1 MKSMTAKVFA
11 DSNVLIYAR
20 DVVEVEKQRRAAL
33 WLQHLWDIEAG
44 RLSYQVLTESYSV
57 LMAKRKL
64 SSAQA
69 RAYLK
74 DFLAWNPLAVDGAVM
89 LAAWRIQDRFGFGWW
104 DCLIVAAARIAECDY
119 LLTEDLN
126 HGQDIDGLRVI
137 DPFVLEPGADI

>member
-1 MKSMTAKVFA
+1 MTARVFV

-33 WLQHLWDIEAG
+33 WLRHLWDTETG
-44 RLSYQVLTESYSV
+44 RLSYQVLAESYSV

-64 SSAQA
+64 HGAQA

-74 DFLAWNPLAVDGAVM
+74 DFLAWNPLALDGTVF
-89 LAAWRIQDRFGFGWW
+89 LAAWDIQERFELSWW

-126 HGQDIDGLRVI
+126 HGQDLDGLRVI
-137 DPFVLEPGADI
+137 DPFVAEPGTHR

>member
-1 MKSMTAKVFA
+1 MTGRVFV

-33 WLQHLWDIEAG
+33 WLHHLWDTETG
-44 RLSYQVLTESYSV
+44 RLSYQVLAESYSV

-64 SSAQA
+64 QGAQA

-74 DFLAWNPLAVDGAVM
+74 DFLAWNPLALDGTVF
-89 LAAWRIQDRFGFGWW
+89 LAAWDIQERFELSWW

-126 HGQDIDGLRVI
+126 HGQDLDGLRVI
-137 DPFVLEPGADI
+137 DPFVAEPGTYR